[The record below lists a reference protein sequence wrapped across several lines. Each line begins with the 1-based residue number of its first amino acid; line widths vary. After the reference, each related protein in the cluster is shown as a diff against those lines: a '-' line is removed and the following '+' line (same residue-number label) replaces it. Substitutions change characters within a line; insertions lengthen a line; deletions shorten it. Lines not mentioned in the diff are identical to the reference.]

1 MLFKK
6 PSLGKLLTDLRRDLF
21 TASIKL
27 EAGARIVLDRSN
39 YLRVYRNVTIPS
51 ALIGLPITP
60 STLSGMYLS
69 DALRDLRKI
78 HRTLSRIESRLRE
91 EYPEIYALIASN
103 IDGAKHELEESL
115 NYVKHAKDF
124 EEAIKKLKHC
134 IEKVNTLALE
144 LENALVLHLDYEFR

>member
-6 PSLGKLLTDLRRDLF
+6 SNLSKLLNDLHRDSF
-21 TASIKL
+21 TALIKL

-51 ALIGLPITP
+51 ALMGLPITP

-78 HRTLSRIESRLRE
+78 CRTLSRIESRLRK
-91 EYPEIYALIASN
+91 EYPEIYALIAPN
-103 IDGAKHELEESL
+103 IDSAKHEIEESL
-115 NYVKHAKDF
+115 SYVKRAENF
-124 EEAIKKLKHC
+124 EEAIKKLKRC
-134 IEKVNTLALE
+134 IERVNALTLE
-144 LENALVLHLDYEFR
+144 LKNALILHLDSRSQ